1 MSANL
6 QIQTNVENA
15 VQTIKKIFITSDGLA
30 PTGSNELITLN
41 ANNDGKVHIKNALET
56 SGAVV
61 FNGVPVYNNPV
72 NYKIL
77 TIGENNTVYKTD
89 PAIFGSGGGGW
100 NDQWTETS
108 TILSTNKQVWI
119 GELPSDEML
128 RIWGNST
135 FGSGG
140 NRIYLFPNNAIG
152 VGLWGITSY
161 DNNLKINTKSW
172 WTLYLNHDVNAITI
186 IKWKT
191 AVGEINT
198 PTSVIDIHSLNGY
211 DQLRL
216 REDYAPSG
224 YGDNNGEIGD
234 ITRGTDGIKYYIYVK
249 TPAGRQRTALETFN

>member
-89 PAIFGSGGGGW
+89 PAIFGSGGGG
-100 NDQWTETS
+100 
-108 TILSTNKQVWI
+108 
-119 GELPSDEML
+119 
-128 RIWGNST
+128 
-135 FGSGG
+135 
-140 NRIYLFPNNAIG
+140 
-152 VGLWGITSY
+152 
-161 DNNLKINTKSW
+161 
-172 WTLYLNHDVNAITI
+172 
-186 IKWKT
+186 
-191 AVGEINT
+191 
-198 PTSVIDIHSLNGY
+198 
-211 DQLRL
+211 
-216 REDYAPSG
+216 
-224 YGDNNGEIGD
+224 
-234 ITRGTDGIKYYIYVK
+234 
-249 TPAGRQRTALETFN
+249 